1 MKNKLGQYT
10 MAQFIDIVCGDLSP
24 IGADEETARKVAESL
39 VEQYNTIADPASVK
53 SRLIADE
60 KIGKSNGKIVLYQIL
75 LNLINVLE
83 AYDDV
88 RAILTEAGYSHIAAK
103 DNDRIKLKIEQMLKT
118 EEANADQLIKE
129 KKEELAASKAVDDFR
144 SEFDSQT
151 AALIAHFKFSISHEH
166 ISASVYANLVNIAC
180 KQQRR
185 QAEKAGK

>member
-144 SEFDSQT
+144 SEFDAQT
-151 AALIAHFKFSISHEH
+151 AALIAHFKFAISHEQ
-166 ISASVYANLVNIAC
+166 ISASVYANLVNMATR
-180 KQQRR
+180 QQR
-185 QAEKAGK
+185 KAAAAKK